1 MIQILIIG
9 LHVRVFV
16 YQCKWAESFK
26 NLCICLYKQFYSTC
40 TVQVFFLT
48 NLQMQLQ
55 LRKWFADAAF
65 IVL

>member
-1 MIQILIIG
+1 M
-9 LHVRVFV
+9 
-16 YQCKWAESFK
+16 Y
-26 NLCICLYKQFYSTC
+26 C
-40 TVQVFFLT
+40 TGIFLT